1 MNVYSYF
8 QRIPIQESDVP
19 SKNLPLFRWSIFQL
33 KMANLTKQKI
43 SKLCSHIYD
52 CLQDDE
58 TLDENQYKQN
68 LQHQIK
74 QESLDSLFWEV
85 IDFPLIQMIFI
96 VLLHHIYDCVVVPM
110 LEGKNMLLDVPI
122 GFGFFLRIIGTYI
135 LIKVLM
141 AYFAM
146 QPNRGQFTFWI
157 VLGISFFAYLSIQ
170 HYSNL
175 WDTNPWFTIPLWVWV
190 LYNCILLS
198 LSVLWTKRNM
208 L

>member
-8 QRIPIQESDVP
+8 QRIPIQEGDVP

-43 SKLCSHIYD
+43 SLLCSMIYD
-52 CLQDDE
+52 QLQEDE
-58 TLDENQYKQN
+58 NLDEKQYKQN
-68 LQHQIK
+68 LRNQIQ
-74 QESLDSLFWEV
+74 QESPVSLCWEV

-96 VLLHHIYDCVVVPM
+96 VLLHHIYTGVFVPL
-110 LEGKNMLLDVPI
+110 LEGQTMVFDVAI
-122 GFGFFLRIIGTYI
+122 GFGFFLRIFGTYL
-135 LIKVLM
+135 LIKALM

-157 VLGISFFAYLSIQ
+157 VLGISFFTYLSIQ

-175 WDTNPWFTIPLWVWV
+175 WDTNPWFTISLWIWV
-190 LYNCILLS
+190 LYNCVLLGA
-198 LSVLWTKRNM
+198 SVLWSKRNS

>member
-19 SKNLPLFRWSIFQL
+19 SKNLLLFRWSIFQL
-33 KMANLTKQKI
+33 KKANLTKQKI

-52 CLQDDE
+52 CLQG
-58 TLDENQYKQN
+58 TMKRLDENQYKQN

-96 VLLHHIYDCVVVPM
+96 VLLHHIYTGVFVPL

-157 VLGISFFAYLSIQ
+157 VLGISFLHI
-170 HYSNL
+170 
-175 WDTNPWFTIPLWVWV
+175 
-190 LYNCILLS
+190 
-198 LSVLWTKRNM
+198 
-208 L
+208 